1 MGRTDRRASD
11 DQEGAA
17 QAVRRSAPITL
28 DRAAPCWSMLR
39 INLSSPSAF
48 AAGEVD
54 AVLASRGPIVGFT
67 EKRPAQSIT
76 SPFLDAICPP
86 EKAAGA

>member
-1 MGRTDRRASD
+1 
-11 DQEGAA
+11 
-17 QAVRRSAPITL
+17 
-28 DRAAPCWSMLR
+28 MLR

-54 AVLASRGPIVGFT
+54 AVLASRGPIVGFS
-67 EKRPAQSIT
+67 EKSPAQSIAST
-76 SPFLDAICPP
+76 FLDAICPP